1 MTWATPSSLW
11 CGAGCDGMDARM
23 GICHGISGT
32 HESDQ
37 VVIVASVTKA
47 GGIGGCNPQ
56 FGTDM

>member
-1 MTWATPSSLW
+1 
-11 CGAGCDGMDARM
+11 M

-32 HESDQ
+32 HEGDQ

-56 FGTDM
+56 FGTDMCGGDGLGDSHGIDVASLDQ